1 MLPSHDRE
9 PAVSSRPGAEAGH
22 ISNVPDAESFDPSGR
37 ELDMDQWEFR
47 TKRGQADRGLYRG
60 ILYEPPYSIWQ
71 AVVVLIVMEICTLLY
86 LWIQGN

>member
-1 MLPSHDRE
+1 
-9 PAVSSRPGAEAGH
+9 
-22 ISNVPDAESFDPSGR
+22 
-37 ELDMDQWEFR
+37 MDQWEFR

>member
-22 ISNVPDAESFDPSGR
+22 ISNVPDAESFDPS

-47 TKRGQADRGLYRG
+47 TEHGQAGRGLYRG
-60 ILYEPPYSIWQ
+60 TLYEPPYSIWQ
-71 AVVVLIVMEICTLLY
+71 AVVVLLVVEICTLLY
-86 LWIQGN
+86 LWILGK